1 MQRLAQVAL
10 VLDALQV
17 VLVDFLTQG
26 VVLVAQGDDV
36 VCGKQQALRTVLVVD
51 GLQEL
56 LREQKG
62 LFAADPFLEDS
73 LQFVEVDVLVE
84 IVVEE
89 DSESVDDGLLE
100 VIPLE
105 VLIHVAETLE
115 GSEFFY
121 SLDFFLKLFLLGD
134 QSSQIEDDLKPI
146 SEFFI

>member
-56 LREQKG
+56 LGEQKG
-62 LFAADPFLEDS
+62 LFAADPLLEDP

-84 IVVEE
+84 IVVE
-89 DSESVDDGLLE
+89 
-100 VIPLE
+100 
-105 VLIHVAETLE
+105 
-115 GSEFFY
+115 
-121 SLDFFLKLFLLGD
+121 
-134 QSSQIEDDLKPI
+134 
-146 SEFFI
+146 